1 MLRNTQNQIIVLN
14 AAQRNICDI
23 GLKDLANGHNTPEVT
38 ARRRILAPLKETLE
52 LRDPCGRGTGGMFSI
67 EQRCK
72 VITYSAPA
80 NTGKKISN
88 RRRIALHW

>member
-1 MLRNTQNQIIVLN
+1 MLRNTQNQIVN
-14 AAQRNICDI
+14 VPA
-23 GLKDLANGHNTPEVT
+23 KFNTQTNPSLF
-38 ARRRILAPLKETLE
+38 ASLKETKE
-52 LRDPCGRGTGGMFSI
+52 LSDPNGRSTGGLFSI

-88 RRRIALHW
+88 RRRITLHW

>member
-1 MLRNTQNQIIVLN
+1 MLRNTQNQIVN
-14 AAQRNICDI
+14 VPAKFTTQN
-23 GLKDLANGHNTPEVT
+23 NTSLFVSL
-38 ARRRILAPLKETLE
+38 RETKE
-52 LRDPCGRGTGGMFSI
+52 LRDPCGRGTNGMFNI
-67 EQRCK
+67 EHRCK

>member
-1 MLRNTQNQIIVLN
+1 MLRNAKNQIVN
-14 AAQRNICDI
+14 VPAKFNT
-23 GLKDLANGHNTPEVT
+23 KDNPSLFANLRET
-38 ARRRILAPLKETLE
+38 KELS
-52 LRDPCGRGTGGMFSI
+52 DPNGRSTGGLFSI

>member
-1 MLRNTQNQIIVLN
+1 MLRNAQNQIIVLN

-23 GLKDLANGHNTPEVT
+23 GMKDLANGHNTPEVR
-38 ARRRILAPLKETLE
+38 ARQRILEPLKETLE
-52 LRDPCGRGTGGMFSI
+52 LRDPNGRSTGGMFSV